1 MTNLVSFGD
10 EAFDVEKG
18 QTILDGALSI
28 GIDIP
33 FSCQVGSCRT
43 CRCKLTSGN
52 IRPLVDFDYVLDPD
66 EQAQGVILTCQ
77 STPMSDI
84 SIEMME
90 D

>member
-1 MTNLVSFGD
+1 MTNLVNFSGD
-10 EAFDVEKG
+10 TFDVEKG
-18 QTILDGALSI
+18 QTILDGALEN

-43 CRCKLTSGN
+43 CRCKLTSGK

-66 EQAQGVILTCQ
+66 EQAQGVILACQ

-84 SIEMME
+84 CSEAVE